1 MSKSH
6 EEQTNQEIIYGK
18 HAVLE
23 ALSGDSSINK
33 FYLQNGLNKNRI
45 NDILNMVNKRHIVI
59 SEVPKTK
66 LDELTSNG
74 NHQGV
79 AVSVPPVAYQTLDD
93 CFTLA
98 KERGEEPFFLI
109 LDGIED
115 PHNLGSIIRT
125 ADAVGVH
132 GISIPKRRAVG
143 LTNIVAKTSTGAIEH
158 VPVVRVTNL
167 SQTMDQLKE
176 KGLWIFATAM
186 DGEDMRDWN
195 SQGPI
200 ALIIGNEGQGVSEKL
215 LKNADGTVTIPM
227 VGHVQSLNASVATA
241 VLAYEVARHRIPK

>member
-79 AVSVPPVAYQTLDD
+79 AVSVPPVAYQTL
-93 CFTLA
+93 
-98 KERGEEPFFLI
+98 
-109 LDGIED
+109 
-115 PHNLGSIIRT
+115 N
-125 ADAVGVH
+125 
-132 GISIPKRRAVG
+132 
-143 LTNIVAKTSTGAIEH
+143 
-158 VPVVRVTNL
+158 
-167 SQTMDQLKE
+167 
-176 KGLWIFATAM
+176 
-186 DGEDMRDWN
+186 
-195 SQGPI
+195 
-200 ALIIGNEGQGVSEKL
+200 
-215 LKNADGTVTIPM
+215 
-227 VGHVQSLNASVATA
+227 
-241 VLAYEVARHRIPK
+241 